1 MLESQTWQGGLIVM
15 QVKEISGNL
24 IKKNKTEKNK
34 NTSKFISISKEQN
47 DQHESLPD
55 THNPSEMFSPY
66 SHVSGC
72 GLIC

>member
-1 MLESQTWQGGLIVM
+1 M
-15 QVKEISGNL
+15 
-24 IKKNKTEKNK
+24 EKNK
-34 NTSKFISISKEQN
+34 STSKFISISKEQN

-55 THNPSEMFSPY
+55 AHNPSEMFSPY